1 MGAPGAE
8 TIDMEGGGNMAVKE
22 NVLAALLSAQGAPVS
37 GQRLADVLGVSR
49 AAVWKAVK
57 ELQKQGHAVHSEA
70 GRGYVLAG
78 AGGEVLC
85 REGVQ
90 AFRRSAGETHVLPCV
105 DSPNLYAKQLAA
117 GGAGHGTLV
126 AAGMQTA
133 GRGRRGRSFASPEGA
148 GLYLSV
154 ILKTGL
160 PMQDAA
166 LTTCAA
172 AVAVR
177 RAVKAVCGK
186 ELAIKWV
193 NALYW
198 QGKKCCGI
206 HTEAV
211 TDVDSGGLDH
221 MVGGIGIDLVRPQ
234 GGWGEGLEDIV
245 GALYAPGQPVPRC
258 ALAAAVTDELLAL
271 SAVLPRAPF
280 MPEYIAHNF
289 VPGHDV
295 TLLRG
300 GAAVPAYAVRITQA
314 GHLVVRTEEG
324 EHEVSFGEVSLRMKK
339 EEEEPV

>member
-1 MGAPGAE
+1 
-8 TIDMEGGGNMAVKE
+8 MAVKE
-22 NVLAALLSAQGAPVS
+22 RVLTALLAAQGAPVS
-37 GQRLADVLGVSR
+37 GQQLADGLGVSR

-90 AFRRSAGETHVLPCV
+90 AFRRSAGETHVLACV
-105 DSPNLYAKQLAA
+105 DSTNLYAKRLAA

-154 ILKTGL
+154 IVKTGL

-166 LTTCAA
+166 LATCAA

-193 NALYW
+193 NDLFW

-206 HTEAV
+206 LTEAV
-211 TDVDSGGLDH
+211 TDVESGGLDY
-221 MVGGIGIDLVRPQ
+221 MVVGIGIDLVRPD
-234 GGWGEGLEDIV
+234 GGWGAGLDDIV
-245 GALYAPGQPVPRC
+245 GALYEPGQPVPRC
-258 ALAAAVTDELLAL
+258 ALAAAVADELLAL
-271 SAVLPRAPF
+271 AGALPQAPF
-280 MPEYIAHNF
+280 MQEYIAHNF

-295 TLLRG
+295 LLMQAG
-300 GAAVPAYAVRITQA
+300 HTTPAHAVRITQA
-314 GHLVVRTEEG
+314 GHLVVRTAEG
-324 EHEVSFGEVSLRMKK
+324 EREVSFGEVSLRMQQK
-339 EEEEPV
+339 EEGETV

>member
-1 MGAPGAE
+1 MN
-8 TIDMEGGGNMAVKE
+8 D
-22 NVLAALLSAQGAPVS
+22 
-37 GQRLADVLGVSR
+37 
-49 AAVWKAVK
+49 
-57 ELQKQGHAVHSEA
+57 
-70 GRGYVLAG
+70 
-78 AGGEVLC
+78 
-85 REGVQ
+85 
-90 AFRRSAGETHVLPCV
+90 
-105 DSPNLYAKQLAA
+105 
-117 GGAGHGTLV
+117 
-126 AAGMQTA
+126 
-133 GRGRRGRSFASPEGA
+133 
-148 GLYLSV
+148 
-154 ILKTGL
+154 
-160 PMQDAA
+160 
-166 LTTCAA
+166 
-172 AVAVR
+172 
-177 RAVKAVCGK
+177 
-186 ELAIKWV
+186 
-193 NALYW
+193 LYW

-206 HTEAV
+206 LTEAV
-211 TDVDSGGLDH
+211 TDVESGGLDH
-221 MVGGIGIDLVRPQ
+221 MVVGIGIDLVRPQ